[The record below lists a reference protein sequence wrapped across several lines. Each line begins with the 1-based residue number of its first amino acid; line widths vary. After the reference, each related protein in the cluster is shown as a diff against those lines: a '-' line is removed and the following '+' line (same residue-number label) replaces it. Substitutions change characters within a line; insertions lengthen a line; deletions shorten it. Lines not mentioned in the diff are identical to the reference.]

1 MFTDNA
7 VLKIKYIFLNQFNK
21 YFFNCSKYFEPKGT
35 MYIQFFSIFRL
46 SKCLAPATFVACNIQ
61 CNFLKEKNTV
71 YWWIVI
77 NPQLALKVTSVFGM
91 LTKSMLFQVFS
102 NNRSFVQQTRYF
114 LLKIIVVHLFQTYVP
129 ANRESFYI
137 HNSLLGP
144 TVWIGHRRRVVQGII
159 ESTGCCCLHQT
170 QDRTRRIFMSLGC
183 WLLKQASK
191 LCVVERNAAE
201 CMHRIDR
208 QIT

>member
-1 MFTDNA
+1 MN
-7 VLKIKYIFLNQFNK
+7 
-21 YFFNCSKYFEPKGT
+21 
-35 MYIQFFSIFRL
+35 
-46 SKCLAPATFVACNIQ
+46 
-61 CNFLKEKNTV
+61 
-71 YWWIVI
+71 VI
-77 NPQLALKVTSVFGM
+77 THPNPNPNPD
-91 LTKSMLFQVFS
+91 LTKSMLLMFQVFS
-102 NNRSFVQQTRYF
+102 NNLSFVQQTRYF
-114 LLKIIVVHLFQTYVP
+114 LLKITVVHLFQTYVP

-137 HNSLLGP
+137 HYSLLGP

-159 ESTGCCCLHQT
+159 ESTGCCCCCCCCLHQT